1 MFIIDE
7 NNNISITKGD
17 TATLQIEL
25 YKDDEPYTM
34 QSGEHLHFAV
44 KAALD
49 YNYTLFSK
57 YVDTPKINFSP
68 ADTFS
73 LSCCEFDYS
82 ITLEKANGDRDTFL
96 TGKFTIMGV
105 CEDGESENG

>member
-17 TATLQIEL
+17 AATLQLEL
-25 YKDDEPYTM
+25 FKDDEPYTM

-57 YVDTPKINFSP
+57 YVDTPEINFYPS
-68 ADTFS
+68 DTFS

-96 TGKFTIMGV
+96 TGKFTITGV